1 MDKNL
6 LQYKGSKKLIVIIAF
21 ITLGQSAAIIG
32 QAVYLARAI
41 VSMYEGAASSAV
53 LSSFAYFLVLYTIRH
68 LLQWWKS
75 RLAYRFADDT
85 ARHMEQLL
93 INRLFQL
100 GPRAVGKHGSGNL
113 VTLAIEGIPSFR
125 TYLELF
131 IPRMIAMLAIPI
143 PIFLYVFWMDKL
155 SGIILAL
162 VIPIMIA
169 FLILLGLA
177 AKKQINSQMG
187 TYILLSRHFVD
198 SLRGLV
204 TLKFLG
210 RSKRHRDSI
219 ETVSDKFR
227 IATIKTMRIAFLSGF
242 SLDFFSTLSVAV
254 VAVELGLRLIEGNIL
269 FEPALTI
276 LILAPEYFFP
286 IKDFG
291 NDYHATMD
299 GKEAGK
305 QIHCL
310 LDEENVLEELTFP
323 IGRWNGKSTLVVQG
337 LEKKSED
344 GESIL
349 NPIDIEVN
357 GFQKIGI
364 VGLSGAGKSTLID
377 ILSGFSRPTAGTLI
391 VNGLKMPHFSITD
404 WLNQVA
410 YIPQHPY
417 IFSGTVADNIRLY
430 EPEASMDQVKA
441 VAEKTGLL
449 QLIESFPNGFEERI
463 GQGGRSLSGGE
474 EQRIALARGLLQN
487 RPILIFD
494 EPTAHLDIETEHDI
508 KRMMLPLMENK
519 LVFFATHRLHWMKN
533 MDQIIVIEKG
543 RIVERGTH
551 SQLYDKKGAYYR
563 LVQAHQGGGRY
574 DIV

>member
-6 LQYKGSKKLIVIIAF
+6 LQYKGSKKLMAIIAL

-41 VSMYEGAASSAV
+41 VSMYEGAATFAV
-53 LSSFAYFLVLYTIRH
+53 LSSFAYFLMMFIIRH
-68 LLQWWKS
+68 FLQWLKS
-75 RLAYRFADDT
+75 RFAYRFADET
-85 ARHMEQLL
+85 AKRMERLL
-93 INRLFQL
+93 IEQLFQL

-113 VTLAIEGIPSFR
+113 VTLAVEGIPSFR

-131 IPRMIAMLAIPI
+131 IPRFIAMLAIPI
-143 PIFLYVFWMDKL
+143 PIFLYVFSLDRL

-177 AKKQINSQMG
+177 AKKQINAQMG

-210 RSKRHRDSI
+210 RSKGHRDSI

-227 IATIKTMRIAFLSGF
+227 IATLRTMRVAFLSGF

-269 FEPALTI
+269 FEPALAI

-305 QIHCL
+305 QIHRL
-310 LDEENVLEELTFP
+310 LEGENVVGDSSVSLD
-323 IGRWNGKSTLVVQG
+323 RWDGKSTLVVRG
-337 LEKKSED
+337 LEKKSEE
-344 GESIL
+344 GERIL
-349 NPIDIEVN
+349 YPIDFTVN
-357 GFQKIGI
+357 GFQKIGV
-364 VGLSGAGKSTLID
+364 VGVYPAQEN
-377 ILSGFSRPTAGTLI
+377 R
-391 VNGLKMPHFSITD
+391 
-404 WLNQVA
+404 
-410 YIPQHPY
+410 
-417 IFSGTVADNIRLY
+417 
-430 EPEASMDQVKA
+430 
-441 VAEKTGLL
+441 
-449 QLIESFPNGFEERI
+449 
-463 GQGGRSLSGGE
+463 RSLIFYPVFPE
-474 EQRIALARGLLQN
+474 LL
-487 RPILIFD
+487 
-494 EPTAHLDIETEHDI
+494 
-508 KRMMLPLMENK
+508 
-519 LVFFATHRLHWMKN
+519 
-533 MDQIIVIEKG
+533 
-543 RIVERGTH
+543 
-551 SQLYDKKGAYYR
+551 
-563 LVQAHQGGGRY
+563 
-574 DIV
+574 